1 MSPVELEVT
10 TRPSTPEGAEPPTPT
25 SSASAT
31 PSSIRNRRRTSS
43 VTRLSRDRNPSE
55 DMSNPSRCT
64 TPINEVPP
72 YEPRHFPLSEATYDS
87 MVNNTEAATAV
98 FIGQQPPKQT
108 LVKPSTSSRRVS
120 LSATP
125 QVVISRLRISRD
137 SSIDEEVVDSD
148 EVESDIE
155 EVEEEMLEDEEL
167 DEEDPEWME
176 DEDDPEYKPSAD
188 D

>member
-1 MSPVELEVT
+1 M
-10 TRPSTPEGAEPPTPT
+10 
-25 SSASAT
+25 
-31 PSSIRNRRRTSS
+31 
-43 VTRLSRDRNPSE
+43 
-55 DMSNPSRCT
+55 
-64 TPINEVPP
+64 
-72 YEPRHFPLSEATYDS
+72 SEATYDS